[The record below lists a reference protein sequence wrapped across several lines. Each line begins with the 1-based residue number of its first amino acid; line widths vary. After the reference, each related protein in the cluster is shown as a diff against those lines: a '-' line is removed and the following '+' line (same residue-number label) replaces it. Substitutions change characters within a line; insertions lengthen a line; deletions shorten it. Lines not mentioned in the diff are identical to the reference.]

1 VIWDVV
7 TPRALLAFV
16 VVLVLSAGISV
27 VVFSRDDEVPRVRT
41 DTIEVG
47 RLPTD
52 LALAGDELWI
62 AHAGERRLLS
72 IDPRRSGRPEVH
84 RLDFPVLRVSAR
96 GPSVWASGP
105 ESDALVGLREHA
117 PRIITHVPVG
127 RDAVDVAVT
136 EDAVWVTNGSS
147 GTVTRLDPLSG
158 RQLGGPIRTGRF
170 PSALAVGA
178 GYVWVVNSGDGTV
191 ARVDPREDVV
201 VGRRLRVGADPQAIA
216 VGLGSVWVA
225 NRGDGTV
232 TRLAAA
238 TGRPIGQ
245 PILVGGEPTALA
257 VTTDGILVLDSRDRW
272 LLRLDR
278 AGRVRRLAGLRGFPG
293 GLAVDRTGAAWV
305 VDTRSGTLTRVTAGN
320 RGGGRG

>member
-1 VIWDVV
+1 VIWDWIS
-7 TPRALLAFV
+7 PRAMLAFV
-16 VVLVLSAGISV
+16 VVLVLSAGISA
-27 VVFSRDDEVPRVRT
+27 VVFWRDDEVPRVRT
-41 DTIEVG
+41 ESIKVG

-52 LALAGDELWI
+52 LAMAEENLWV

-72 IDPRRSGRPEVH
+72 IDPRRLGRPVVH
-84 RLDFPVLRVSAR
+84 RLNFPVLRVSAR

-105 ESDALVGLREHA
+105 ESDALVGLRE
-117 PRIITHVPVG
+117 PSPGIITQVPVA
-127 RDAVDVAVT
+127 RDAVDVAVS
-136 EDAVWVTNGSS
+136 EDAIWVTNGSS

-158 RQLGGPIRTGRF
+158 LPLGAPIRTGRF

-201 VGRRLRVGADPQAIA
+201 VGRRLRVGADPQAIV

-225 NRGDGTV
+225 NRSDGTV
-232 TRLAAA
+232 TRLSSA
-238 TGRPIGQ
+238 TGRPIGE
-245 PILVGGEPTALA
+245 PILVGGAPTALA
-257 VTTDGILVLDSRDRW
+257 VTTDGILVLDVGDRW

-278 AGRVRRLAGLRGFPG
+278 EGRVRRLAGLRGFPA

-305 VDTRSGTLTRVTAGN
+305 VDTRSGTLTRVTAGH
-320 RGGGRG
+320 RGGGSG

>member
-1 VIWDVV
+1 MTWDRF
-7 TPRALLAFV
+7 TRRTWLAFA
-16 VVLVLSAGISV
+16 VVLVLSTAISALL
-27 VVFSRDDEVPRVRT
+27 FWRDEAVPRIRT

-52 LALAGDELWI
+52 LALAGEDLWV
-62 AHAGERRLLS
+62 AHAGDRRLLS
-72 IDPRRSGRPEVH
+72 IDPRRLGRPEVH
-84 RLDFPVLRVSAR
+84 RLDFPVLRVSAL

-105 ESDALVGLREHA
+105 ESDALVGLRERS
-117 PRIITHVPVG
+117 PRIITQLPVA

-136 EDAVWVTNGSS
+136 EDAVWVTNGSN

-158 RQLGGPIRTGRF
+158 RRLGPPIRTGRF

-201 VGRRLRVGADPQAIA
+201 VGRRLRVGADPQAIV

-232 TRLAAA
+232 TRLAAT
-238 TGRPIGQ
+238 TGRPIGP
-245 PILVGGEPTALA
+245 PILVGGEPTALT

-278 AGRVRRLAGLRGFPG
+278 AGRVRRLAGLRGFPA
-293 GLAVDRTGAAWV
+293 GLAVDRAGAAWV
-305 VDTRSGTLTRVTAGN
+305 VDTRSGTLTRVTPGR
-320 RGGGRG
+320 RGGGSG